1 MKLLIALLALGVLWI
16 MARNIELLHKRVE
29 KLEKGDNR

>member
-1 MKLLIALLALGVLWI
+1 MKLLLAFVVLGVLWI

-29 KLEKGDNR
+29 KLEKGANR